1 RFFETWPVAAN
12 AALVLFHTDELRL
25 KAEVYAKKYG
35 HLMLFSD
42 RFPQGLEVLKLGL
55 DDGNVRRWAMN
66 GKTLWLD
73 TVDLRTNATFVW
85 SLDLSKL
92 I

>member
-1 RFFETWPVAAN
+1 
-12 AALVLFHTDELRL
+12 
-25 KAEVYAKKYG
+25 
-35 HLMLFSD
+35 
-42 RFPQGLEVLKLGL
+42 VLKLGL

-66 GKTLWLD
+66 GHTLWLD

-85 SLDLSKL
+85 SLDLSKV